1 MRHYQSLPPC
11 RPLDVRTQSSRYL
24 SSLALNEEVN
34 PLMLISQ
41 LPEELVLEC
50 LKSLCLSVAAGYSS
64 CLTLTLGG
72 ADLDKV
78 LDVIVIDIV

>member
-1 MRHYQSLPPC
+1 
-11 RPLDVRTQSSRYL
+11 
-24 SSLALNEEVN
+24 
-34 PLMLISQ
+34 MLISQ